1 MNSTTSTFLHT
12 PVFLKESID
21 NLSIKEDGVYVDCTY
36 GRGGHSKKILSKLGD
51 KGRLLSLDKDLEAE
65 EHAKKAFIND
75 KRFKFIRANFSKIN
89 EIVEKNTYTGGV
101 DGILIDLGVSSPQL
115 DNASRGFSFLKNGPL
130 DMRMDQ
136 TQKLTAEDWISN
148 SDYNELKSVIKNY
161 GDEKYASKIAR
172 KIIEKNTTKKIR
184 STSELQILIEEI
196 YPKGKSKKNPA
207 TKTFQAIRIHINDEI
222 NELKKIL
229 ENSLNILRKEGR
241 IVVITFHSLEDR
253 IVKKFFK
260 ENSNPLRLLS
270 NVPIPEDYDKPKL
283 KELVTIKKV
292 TEQEYEKN
300 PRSRSAKLRVAE
312 RI

>member
-1 MNSTTSTFLHT
+1 
-12 PVFLKESID
+12 
-21 NLSIKEDGVYVDCTY
+21 
-36 GRGGHSKKILSKLGD
+36 
-51 KGRLLSLDKDLEAE
+51 
-65 EHAKKAFIND
+65 
-75 KRFKFIRANFSKIN
+75 
-89 EIVEKNTYTGGV
+89 
-101 DGILIDLGVSSPQL
+101 
-115 DNASRGFSFLKNGPL
+115 
-130 DMRMDQ
+130 MRMDQ

-229 ENSLNILRKEGR
+229 ENSLNILHKEGR

>member
-1 MNSTTSTFLHT
+1 MTNIT
-12 PVFLKESID
+12 
-21 NLSIKEDGVYVDCTY
+21 
-36 GRGGHSKKILSKLGD
+36 
-51 KGRLLSLDKDLEAE
+51 
-65 EHAKKAFIND
+65 
-75 KRFKFIRANFSKIN
+75 
-89 EIVEKNTYTGGV
+89 
-101 DGILIDLGVSSPQL
+101 
-115 DNASRGFSFLKNGPL
+115 
-130 DMRMDQ
+130 
-136 TQKLTAEDWISN
+136 
-148 SDYNELKSVIKNY
+148 
-161 GDEKYASKIAR
+161 
-172 KIIEKNTTKKIR
+172 
-184 STSELQILIEEI
+184 
-196 YPKGKSKKNPA
+196 
-207 TKTFQAIRIHINDEI
+207 IRIHINDEI

-270 NVPIPEDYDKPKL
+270 NVPIPKDYDRPKL

>member
-1 MNSTTSTFLHT
+1 M
-12 PVFLKESID
+12 
-21 NLSIKEDGVYVDCTY
+21 
-36 GRGGHSKKILSKLGD
+36 
-51 KGRLLSLDKDLEAE
+51 
-65 EHAKKAFIND
+65 
-75 KRFKFIRANFSKIN
+75 
-89 EIVEKNTYTGGV
+89 V

-148 SDYNELKSVIKNY
+148 SDYNELKFVIKNY

-172 KIIEKNTTKKIR
+172 KIIEKNTTKKIC
-184 STSELQILIEEI
+184 STSDLQILIEEI

-229 ENSLNILRKEGR
+229 ENSLNILHKKGR
-241 IVVITFHSLEDR
+241 IAVITFHSLEDR

-260 ENSNPLRLLS
+260 ENSNPLQLLS

-283 KELVTIKKV
+283 KELVTLKKV

-312 RI
+312 KI

>member
-1 MNSTTSTFLHT
+1 MNSTTSTFLHS
-12 PVFLKESID
+12 PVFLNESID
-21 NLSIKEDGVYVDCTY
+21 NLGIKEDGVYVDCTY

-65 EHAKKAFIND
+65 EHAKQAFITD

-229 ENSLNILRKEGR
+229 ENSLNILHKEGR